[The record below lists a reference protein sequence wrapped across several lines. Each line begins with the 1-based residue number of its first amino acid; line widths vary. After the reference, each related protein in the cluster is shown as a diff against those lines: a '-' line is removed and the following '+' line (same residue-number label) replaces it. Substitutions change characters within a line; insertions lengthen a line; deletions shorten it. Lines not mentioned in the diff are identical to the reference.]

1 LLLSY
6 VELEA
11 SVSISVN
18 GVHITQRQ
26 LDALRMLKE
35 HGSKASAARSLGISA
50 PVFHRYIQTLEN
62 ATGLKLI
69 ATNPS
74 GTQLTEDARHILAEH
89 ETIERRLSHRE
100 RFRVACTPVTEHLM
114 LAILSEGKTDMD
126 LVISDD
132 ENNVRDLQAGMV
144 DFIVLD
150 DPQYLYDFDEILW
163 EDVGE
168 TTMIHVDRGPRY
180 IRYCYGAQRIAYQ
193 HLDLKGIDY
202 SVERTTMRLED
213 LTESGL
219 SFFIDEILLLKKNMR
234 MKSSTD
240 QKLLSH
246 SISAVFRKEGRQS
259 EFLIRSLRARLSE
272 QHYL

>member
-1 LLLSY
+1 
-6 VELEA
+6 
-11 SVSISVN
+11 
-18 GVHITQRQ
+18 
-26 LDALRMLKE
+26 MLKE
-35 HGSKASAARSLGISA
+35 HGSKASAARSMGIST
-50 PVFHRYIQTLEN
+50 PVFHRYIQTLEK

-69 ATNPS
+69 VANPT

-89 ETIERRLSHRE
+89 ASIEHRLRHRD

-114 LAILSEGKTDMD
+114 MAILSEGKTDMD

-132 ENNVRDLQAGMV
+132 ENNVRDLQAGLV

-150 DPQYLYDFDEILW
+150 DPQYLYDVDDVLW

-168 TTMIHVDRGPRY
+168 TTMVHVDRGPRY

-193 HLDLKGIDY
+193 HLDLKGKEY

-219 SFFIDEILLLKKNMR
+219 SFFIDEILLLKKNVR
-234 MKSSTD
+234 IRSNTD

-246 SISAVFRKEGRQS
+246 SISAVYRKEGTQS
-259 EFLIRSLRARLSE
+259 EFLTRSLRARLSE